1 MKKETRLDK
10 RKAETK
16 AKIFKAAVELFL
28 EQGYEI
34 TTIEQIVEKADVAK
48 GTFFIHFPTKKGVI
62 YYLGEQR
69 VALMEKILAEKL
81 MCIKSAREKIFSLL
95 NVLAEVNEE
104 NKEITGLI
112 TKEIFKELFSEMNP
126 EKENQ
131 MQLKMMLVK
140 ILADGQH
147 QGEFHRDFNPVHAAD
162 IIISI
167 YFYTLFQ
174 WLDGWLSRP
183 LAEEF
188 SDRVKIIMAGIAFTC
203 KSTV

>member
-1 MKKETRLDK
+1 MKKETRFDK

-28 EQGYEI
+28 EHGYEM
-34 TTIEQIVEKADVAK
+34 TTIEQIVERADVAK
-48 GTFFIHFPTKKGVI
+48 GTFFIHFPTKKAVI
-62 YYLGEQR
+62 FYLGEQR
-69 VALMEKILAEKL
+69 VALMEEMLAEKL
-81 MCIKSAREKIFSLL
+81 KAIKSAREKIFSLL
-95 NVLAEVNEE
+95 NVLAEINEE

-131 MQLKMMLVK
+131 MQLKMLLVG
-140 ILADGQH
+140 ILADGQQ
-147 QGEFHRDFNPVHAAD
+147 QGELHRDFDPVHAAD

-174 WLDGWLSRP
+174 WLDRGLGKS

-188 SDRVKIIMAGIAFTC
+188 SDRVTLIMAGIASAC
-203 KSTV
+203 NSSI